1 MSESNVCR
9 RLARSYHELAWMNLT
24 ADLYNFYESRGD
36 VPMAETEKTLLEE
49 AFSAMLAVLT
59 EATPEETAKGMERL
73 LALRGTVTE
82 SVGELS
88 ALVDRL
94 MIPEYLLNRTE
105 YAFRSDLPE
114 RDTENEARE
123 LLQHIFRP
131 EDPVVVN
138 QRIRDMVFQLPVRM
152 TRQRFFDLLQRS
164 LSVYQDGELSALDG
178 FCERITAAAG
188 IPGKAPEAQ
197 GEREALAEELA
208 SLDYAA
214 FTKEQWQ
221 DAQERLLSLE
231 DGIES
236 ETELWCDLQ
245 QLLNYTLCIGLVSS
259 LAGEARDAR
268 KQLMPLTEQLL
279 RFALQ
284 GIRSGQWEPVPEE
297 EQNRFLWLEG
307 RLERY
312 SADIMKLESALE
324 ALPEKDGEPYLSLA
338 KAGKLM
344 STSAFA
350 PLEETASE
358 TVTPELLEAR
368 RQELFGALE
377 AAMAGKSRK
386 YVRALMA
393 SVLKELPVFFDSHT
407 EVMNYVLASLGGC
420 KNLAEKNAS
429 LDLLWELYGE

>member
-24 ADLYNFYESRGD
+24 ADLYNFYESRVD
-36 VPMAETEKTLLEE
+36 VSMAEAEKTLLEE
-49 AFSAMLAVLT
+49 AFSAMQAVLT
-59 EATPEETAKGMERL
+59 EASPEETAQGMERL

-188 IPGKAPEAQ
+188 IPGKTPEAQ

-214 FTKEQWQ
+214 LTKEQWQ

-231 DGIES
+231 DEIES

-259 LAGEARDAR
+259 LVEEVQDAR

-284 GIRSGQWEPVPEE
+284 GIRTGQWESVPEE
-297 EQNRFLWLEG
+297 ELNRFLWLEG
-307 RLERY
+307 KLERY

-324 ALPEKDGEPYLSLA
+324 GLPEKNGEPYLSLA

-368 RQELFGALE
+368 RQELFGTLE

-386 YVRALMA
+386 YVRAMMA

-420 KNLAEKNAS
+420 KDLAEKNAS
-429 LDLLWELYGE
+429 LDLLWELYVE